1 MNDTNSNNNPG
12 NDYHCSS
19 SNNNN
24 NNNNDDNSNNN
35 SGSSSSSSSSSNFN
49 AAQEL
54 HNSTI
59 NSIETQRA
67 IDNARKAATKRKRWA
82 DMKTANPERYEES
95 LAKMKNYHQLTREKR
110 LAQQRQYRSNMSE
123 EQKEQRLAQRR
134 QYRSNM
140 SDEQKEQRLAQQI
153 QYRSNM
159 SEEQKEQRLAEQRRY
174 RSNLSDKLIEK
185 NRSNDIQYQHNRRI
199 EMKAA
204 EVQLANSTNLLIDG
218 NDLNMLQGPANNR
231 QRILAQDRNYKS
243 RKWTNIEQTWDE
255 DFPCR

>member
-1 MNDTNSNNNPG
+1 M
-12 NDYHCSS
+12 
-19 SNNNN
+19 NNNN
-24 NNNNDDNSNNN
+24 N
-35 SGSSSSSSSSSNFN
+35 SSSSSSSGSNSSSNFN
-49 AAQEL
+49 AVQEEL

-67 IDNARKAATKRKRWA
+67 VDNARNAATKRKRWA

-95 LAKMKNYHQLTREKR
+95 LAKMRNYKQLTREQR
-110 LAQQRQYRSNMSE
+110 SVQQREYRSNMSE
-123 EQKEQRLAQRR
+123 EQKEQRLAQQRQNRSNMSEEQKEQRLTQQR

-140 SDEQKEQRLAQQI
+140 SDEQKEQRLAQQR

-159 SEEQKEQRLAEQRRY
+159 SDEQKEQRLTQQ
-174 RSNLSDKLIEK
+174 K
-185 NRSNDIQYQHNRRI
+185 QYQHNRRT

-204 EVQLANSTNLLIDG
+204 EIQLANSTNLLTDGID
-218 NDLNMLQGPANNR
+218 LHVLQGPANNR

-255 DFPCR
+255 DSPCR

>member
-19 SNNNN
+19 SSNNNN
-24 NNNNDDNSNNN
+24 NNNNNNNDNSNNN

-95 LAKMKNYHQLTREKR
+95 LAKMKIYKQLTREQR
-110 LAQQRQYRSNMSE
+110 LAQQKQYRSNMSE
-123 EQKEQRLAQRR
+123 EQKEQRLAQQK
-134 QYRSNM
+134 QYRSTR
-140 SDEQKEQRLAQQI
+140 SEEQKEQRLAQQK
-153 QYRSNM
+153 Q
-159 SEEQKEQRLAEQRRY
+159 Y

-185 NRSNDIQYQHNRRI
+185 HRSNDIQYQHNRRI